1 MSAYKIAVERRKG
14 NFKPFK
20 NTIFQV
26 KQCCFES
33 LKTALLQVIFM
44 SKKIY
49 LREKKYLLS

>member
-1 MSAYKIAVERRKG
+1 MGLKKDSF
-14 NFKPFK
+14 NPLK

-26 KQCCFES
+26 KQCCFKS

-49 LREKKYLLS
+49 LREKKYLFS

>member
-1 MSAYKIAVERRKG
+1 MSAYKIAVGLRKD

-33 LKTALLQVIFM
+33 LKTVLLQIIFM

>member
-1 MSAYKIAVERRKG
+1 MSAYKIAVGLRKD
-14 NFKPFK
+14 NFKPLK